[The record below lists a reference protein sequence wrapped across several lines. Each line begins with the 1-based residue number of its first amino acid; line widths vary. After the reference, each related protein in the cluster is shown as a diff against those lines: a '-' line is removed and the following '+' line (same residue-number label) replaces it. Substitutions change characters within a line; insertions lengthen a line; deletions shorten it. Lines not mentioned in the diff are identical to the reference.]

1 MLWVGFPLEKVKY
14 IIFSFLH
21 FGIEARGSGGAKLS
35 SATQHAMSWRH
46 SAKSGERSVLTLDCS
61 FSCCTRD
68 TA

>member
-35 SATQHAMSWRH
+35 SATQHAMSPQF
-46 SAKSGERSVLTLDCS
+46 GEKWGTECLNIRLPV
-61 FSCCTRD
+61 SCCTRD